1 MLVKINRI
9 YERVF
14 VTAPYNKNL
23 IAICRKM
30 KKVFFDFE
38 KKVWS
43 FSHVDL
49 GEFTSLLTKN
59 DLEFTL
65 DDDLIQ
71 IYTDATKWRVIGR
84 FDVYMNDMY
93 RELGGKW
100 DRNGRHWEL
109 SIDKLDTLVSQLLR
123 EKTAHSVHSLDG
135 RPSYK

>member
-14 VTAPYNKNL
+14 VTAPYNRNL

-30 KKVFFDFE
+30 KKAFFDFE

-49 GEFTSLLTKN
+49 GEFTTLLTKN

-71 IYTDATKWRVIGR
+71 IYTDATKLRVIGK
-84 FDVYMNDMY
+84 FDMHMNDLY

-109 SIDKLDTLVSQLLR
+109 QKDKLDELVTRLQAQKQKFSIHQL
-123 EKTAHSVHSLDG
+123 EG
-135 RPSYK
+135 RLV

>member
-71 IYTDATKWRVIGR
+71 IYTDATKLRVIGR

-100 DRNGRHWEL
+100 DRNGKHWEL
-109 SIDKLDTLVSQLLR
+109 HKDKLNELV
-123 EKTAHSVHSLDG
+123 TSLQVQKQKFSIHQIEG
-135 RPSYK
+135 RVE